1 MQSNT
6 HTHLIMNNQENKEIA
21 MCNFIKNKADEIG
34 DYMERN
40 KIENALVIAALTW
53 LIAYIF
59 EPPKGTN
66 RLLAETFGREL
77 YSMLNKMYKE

>member
-6 HTHLIMNNQENKEIA
+6 HTHLIMNKQENKEIA

-53 LIAYIF
+53 LIAYII

-66 RLLAETFGREL
+66 RLFAETFGREL

>member
-1 MQSNT
+1 
-6 HTHLIMNNQENKEIA
+6 